1 MASAAAGMA
10 ANISL
15 YSANK
20 GTIEISDTTPQAE
33 YSESNLTAYSAEEYK
48 SKYGK
53 TLDEMFIYIIS
64 EETILNP
71 NTQKVDG
78 GYVIDIDLHTDWGTA
93 NYKKQMVSVSDL
105 DAKPKF
111 EKVHLTFNLDSEL
124 MLHKMTVDEKYTA
137 RKVVDASINGKL
149 EIYYFLEKFIEIPGA
164 DGMLDLTTYL
174 TGGPVYG
181 QRNGSLSFKIANG
194 IENIETIRSK
204 MVNTIHGKRMA
215 IVLDDDPDYYYEG
228 RFTVGNIEP
237 ASDYSG
243 ITITYQLDTYKLRIK
258 SYGSDYP
265 TLWDTFNFETDY
277 DYSILY
283 PSVIVNNSTKTFYI
297 YAENYPFQLS
307 AIWVSGNVDVSF
319 GGVTKNLHAAG
330 SVNLG
335 TASNGSN
342 TLTITG
348 TGSVKI
354 YWRGGSL

>member
-1 MASAAAGMA
+1 
-10 ANISL
+10 
-15 YSANK
+15 
-20 GTIEISDTTPQAE
+20 
-33 YSESNLTAYSAEEYK
+33 
-48 SKYGK
+48 
-53 TLDEMFIYIIS
+53 
-64 EETILNP
+64 
-71 NTQKVDG
+71 
-78 GYVIDIDLHTDWGTA
+78 
-93 NYKKQMVSVSDL
+93 
-105 DAKPKF
+105 
-111 EKVHLTFNLDSEL
+111 
-124 MLHKMTVDEKYTA
+124 
-137 RKVVDASINGKL
+137 
-149 EIYYFLEKFIEIPGA
+149 
-164 DGMLDLTTYL
+164 
-174 TGGPVYG
+174 
-181 QRNGSLSFKIANG
+181 
-194 IENIETIRSK
+194 